1 MIPFKYHINQRK
13 YYQRHFPSLL
23 SLVILL
29 LCGSSKLAIS
39 SFASIT
45 SGPSL
50 GIQEKKEVV
59 VTQYRD
65 VALRIKDLGLKEE
78 RAHEFLKIITS
89 VGGRLT
95 GSPQAE
101 KAVELTFSLMKE
113 LGLDQVRKEPVE
125 VKRWVRGEREKA
137 RLLSSKLGEKDLAI
151 CALGNSVATPQGGL
165 KAKVLEVQSF
175 EALEAFKEKARGR
188 IIFYNVAM
196 DRTLL
201 DSFAAYGRAAQ
212 FRVRG
217 ASQAARV
224 GAVASLTRSL
234 TFRLDSQPHTGQMI
248 YDEKYP
254 QIPAA
259 AISSLDAELLS
270 HWLQKDPDLEVELE
284 LSCQTLP
291 PVISANVIGQIT
303 GKEKPEEIILLGA
316 HLDSWDLGDG
326 AHDDAAGC
334 AAVIEALR
342 LIKAAGLRPKRTI
355 RAVLFMDEEFGG
367 TGGRAYAHAP
377 ERKQE
382 KHLVALEQDRGG
394 FLPLGLGF
402 GRNERDLQALKS
414 VENVLRELGLNW
426 IRNGGGGVDISLL
439 AEQGALLGSVIPDSQ
454 KYFDYHHCRLDV
466 AAAVHPRELELQA
479 ILLAFL
485 AYFLGVE
492 NIF

>member
-188 IIFYNVAM
+188 IIFYNVAL

-224 GAVASLTRSL
+224 GAVASLTRSPNCL
-234 TFRLDSQPHTGQMI
+234 T
-248 YDEKYP
+248 
-254 QIPAA
+254 
-259 AISSLDAELLS
+259 
-270 HWLQKDPDLEVELE
+270 
-284 LSCQTLP
+284 
-291 PVISANVIGQIT
+291 
-303 GKEKPEEIILLGA
+303 
-316 HLDSWDLGDG
+316 
-326 AHDDAAGC
+326 
-334 AAVIEALR
+334 
-342 LIKAAGLRPKRTI
+342 
-355 RAVLFMDEEFGG
+355 
-367 TGGRAYAHAP
+367 
-377 ERKQE
+377 
-382 KHLVALEQDRGG
+382 
-394 FLPLGLGF
+394 
-402 GRNERDLQALKS
+402 
-414 VENVLRELGLNW
+414 
-426 IRNGGGGVDISLL
+426 
-439 AEQGALLGSVIPDSQ
+439 
-454 KYFDYHHCRLDV
+454 
-466 AAAVHPRELELQA
+466 
-479 ILLAFL
+479 
-485 AYFLGVE
+485 
-492 NIF
+492 